1 MDGSRNR
8 CFWLAAVCLPAI
20 MTCPEAKAQGTPVA
34 GYPATTSP
42 GMGTGMNMGMGMG
55 FMPVPYGMF
64 GSATPSATDAA
75 ALGMPRPVTPGMG
88 MGVGMGMG
96 MGTGTGMGGQ
106 SNNVFANPMAAPM
119 FYGSMYSMTPQQQ
132 GLMMLAGQ
140 TQMMGIGSGQLS
152 GVRPGPGGPSRG
164 RTAPLANAKRG
175 SASVPGGLAARY
187 FHRTAPVTRYPQ
199 SYYVRQNRYFPQVT
213 R

>member
-1 MDGSRNR
+1 MDGSRDR
-8 CFWLAAVCLPAI
+8 VFWSAAACLAAI

-34 GYPATTSP
+34 GYPTTTSSGT
-42 GMGTGMNMGMGMG
+42 GMGMNMGMGMG
-55 FMPVPYGMF
+55 IMPVPYGMF
-64 GSATPSATDAA
+64 GSASLSPTDAA

-88 MGVGMGMG
+88 MGMGMMGMG
-96 MGTGTGMGGQ
+96 MGGG

-119 FYGSMYSMTPQQQ
+119 FYGNGFGMTPQQQ

-140 TQMMGIGSGQLS
+140 SQMMGIGSGQLS
-152 GVRPGPGGPSRG
+152 GVRPSPGGSSRG
-164 RTAPLANAKRG
+164 RTAQQASAKRG

-199 SYYVRQNRYFPQVT
+199 SYYSRQNRYFPQVT